1 MSALTGEDK
10 NEWIKK
16 IRDCISENPL
26 INATNV
32 KKKVLLKWRKIKK
45 FILLSSILKI
55 WYNENGVVY
64 F

>member
-26 INATNV
+26 LNTANS
-32 KKKVLLKWRKIKK
+32 KKKIPMKQQ
-45 FILLSSILKI
+45 
-55 WYNENGVVY
+55 NHQQQ
-64 F
+64 

>member
-26 INATNV
+26 INTANT
-32 KKKVLLKWRKIKK
+32 KKKILIKQ
-45 FILLSSILKI
+45 
-55 WYNENGVVY
+55 
-64 F
+64 

>member
-26 INATNV
+26 INTTSSKRKPYV
-32 KKKVLLKWRKIKK
+32 K
-45 FILLSSILKI
+45 
-55 WYNENGVVY
+55 
-64 F
+64 

>member
-26 INATNV
+26 NLNAASS
-32 KKKVLLKWRKIKK
+32 KKKVVLNK
-45 FILLSSILKI
+45 
-55 WYNENGVVY
+55 
-64 F
+64 